1 MVEIRLNHLVLV
13 LPGVEDLRCCER
25 PGSKPTLAITLA
37 IAHSSF
43 RSFSFRSVSFLV
55 VELC

>member
-1 MVEIRLNHLVLV
+1 MVETNLNRLVLI
-13 LPGVEDLRCCER
+13 LFGVEGVRCCER
-25 PGSKPTLAITLA
+25 PGSKPTLAI
-37 IAHSSF
+37 AHSSS